1 MTFEAVISTLTVVA
15 SFSTKA
21 IGAPSQIRQLL
32 KTKNSASF
40 SILHGT
46 LIFIAYILWSIH
58 GYFKNDL
65 TVMIGQGIGVITSGL
80 ILYFVIKYRKQNG

>member
-21 IGAPSQIRQLL
+21 IGAPSQIKQLL

-58 GYFKNDL
+58 GYLKNDL